1 MMMLV
6 ERCEGEGGG
15 GCASTARNVVS
26 IEWKLQRG
34 GIVRGALLGLFL
46 RSLTLCPSSR
56 PLLPGEG
63 GHGAP
68 RRHHGR
74 HRVPGRPPIPCRP
87 PSLAATCLPSQQ
99 SEQLLPSA
107 LHPFP
112 SPGPHAAVSSPDI
125 RRRLPAQSDYIRDLL
140 VGSDYPSLDFDA
152 MEACF
157 KVSPPPPP
165 PAPSSFHHS
174 SPRPFDVPQ
183 SHPRPSS
190 LPIHRRPRLH
200 SPRARSGV
208 GAQQAARHHDLPRR
222 GPRLHLHGHHG
233 RAGQRALAAGRG
245 GGAGVRGGGE
255 ARGGGVRAGRLRMR
269 YRALLCATRR
279 RTAVE

>member
-1 MMMLV
+1 V
-6 ERCEGEGGG
+6 G
-15 GCASTARNVVS
+15 
-26 IEWKLQRG
+26 
-34 GIVRGALLGLFL
+34 
-46 RSLTLCPSSR
+46 
-56 PLLPGEG
+56 GEG

-157 KVSPPPPP
+157 KVWELNKL
-165 PAPSSFHHS
+165 
-174 SPRPFDVPQ
+174 RDITTYRDVAHA
-183 SHPRPSS
+183 S
-190 LPIHRRPRLH
+190 IFTGTM
-200 SPRARSGV
+200 GV
-208 GAQQAARHHDLPRR
+208 PDSEPWLQD
-222 GPRLHLHGHHG
+222 
-233 RAGQRALAAGRG
+233 
-245 GGAGVRGGGE
+245 GVE
-255 ARGGGVRAGRLRMR
+255 ARGCGAGEKH
-269 YRALLCATRR
+269 
-279 RTAVE
+279 AVGA